1 MVQVLLLLMD
11 IKYENESFDAVYTNL
26 EIMSSD
32 AEDLRITIIEDRK
45 GLDIKTNLKFS
56 KSSEL
61 H

>member
-1 MVQVLLLLMD
+1 MD